1 MYKFNWQTESF
12 THFINNPRDT
22 LSIHGNNIWC
32 MAEEDDEHLWIG
44 TMGEGLG
51 LFNKSG
57 VLVRKYQNNPE
68 DETTLSNSDVFAV
81 LIDSK
86 NNLWVGTRSGLNK
99 YNREKEEFIRYE
111 HNTEDK
117 SSLLGNWVAEIMEDS
132 EGNIWIGTDWDLINT
147 EVRRMTLSISILKMG

>member
-1 MYKFNWQTESF
+1 MRL
-12 THFINNPRDT
+12 H
-22 LSIHGNNIWC
+22 
-32 MAEEDDEHLWIG
+32 
-44 TMGEGLG
+44 
-51 LFNKSG
+51 
-57 VLVRKYQNNPE
+57 YQ
-68 DETTLSNSDVFAV
+68 NSDVFAV

-132 EGNIWIGTDWDLINT
+132 EGNIWIGTDWGLNKYRSETDDFIHFDTKDGIGGIQVFN
-147 EVRRMTLSISILKMG
+147 ILEDNRGNLWVTTNNGITVFNPEI